1 MPTINESKLGDFISE
16 AIESRGWSIRKAAM
30 NIGVSPAYLSKLIN
44 KKADSNPKPETLDK
58 LASGLNI
65 SKEDIYQHTNY
76 HMPENVIPF
85 KADSVVQIPVVGTIK
100 CGPDGLAMNDFQGRE
115 FVSKE
120 DLREGNQYFWL
131 ITTGDSMIGD
141 YIQDGDYALIKRGNA
156 FENGDICAVIVDGEE
171 GTLKHVT
178 KNKDSIVLS
187 ASNPSYPPRVFVGD
201 DMNDIYI
208 AGTLVEIK
216 HKFK

>member
-1 MPTINESKLGDFISE
+1 MMTAENDVMISRITSLQKQHGYSQAELARRIQMDVTAFSKFKNGTRGLSAEELNRIANVFDVPTDYLLGKQ
-16 AIESRGWSIRKAAM
+16 AR
-30 NIGVSPAYLSKLIN
+30 
-44 KKADSNPKPETLDK
+44 
-58 LASGLNI
+58 
-65 SKEDIYQHTNY
+65 
-76 HMPENVIPF
+76 PENIRPF
-85 KADSVVQIPVVGTIK
+85 NNDDVVEIPVVGMIK
-100 CGPDGLAMNDFQGRE
+100 CGSDGLAMFDYQGNE

-120 DLREGNQYFWL
+120 DINEDDDYFWL